1 MSMKRLSMR
10 KIREVLRLAFEA
22 GLTARKIGRSLS
34 VSHPTVLSYL
44 SRARKEGLSWPLPE
58 GMDDAALEKRLS
70 SPPSTVT
77 VSSRPSPDAAL
88 IHQDL
93 KRKGVTLQLLWQEY
107 KQSHPAGYQYTQFCE
122 HYRRF
127 AKKLDL
133 SLRQVHKAGEKL
145 FVDYAGHT
153 VPVIDAFT
161 GEIRYA
167 QIFVAVLGA
176 SNYTYAEAAFSQD
189 LPSFI
194 GAHIRA
200 FEYLQGVPAL
210 LIPDNLRSAVTRS
223 CRYEP
228 VLNATYQEMAGH
240 YGTAI
245 LPARVCK
252 PRDKPKVEAGV
263 LIVERWILAALRN
276 RTFFSLAELNAAIA
290 QLLQRLNSRP
300 FKKMEGCR
308 RTLFETLDSPAL
320 KPLPE
325 HRYEYAEW
333 KFARVNIDYHIEVER
348 HYYSVPYS
356 LVREEVEV
364 RLTATTVEC
373 FHKGVRVASHP
384 RSMQAGR
391 HTTVKEHMPLSHQ
404 RYLEWTPSRI
414 IQWAEGIGPATSR
427 VIEEI
432 LKRRPHPELGF
443 RSCLGIL
450 RLGKS
455 VGPDRLEAACRRADT
470 LKGYAYKNIAS
481 ILKHSLDSRPL
492 NATQTEAVLPVEHPN
507 IRGPHYYQMELQPKE
522 EEKCSPIPHETN

>member
-1 MSMKRLSMR
+1 MTMKRLSMR

-22 GLTARKIGRSLS
+22 GLTAREIGRSLS
-34 VSHPTVLSYL
+34 ISHPTVLSYL
-44 SRARKEGLSWPLPE
+44 SRVREQGLGWPLQEGLS
-58 GMDDAALEKRLS
+58 DTALERLLS
-70 SPPSTVT
+70 G
-77 VSSRPSPDAAL
+77 PSPASSHSDRPQPDWTQ
-88 IHQDL
+88 IHQEL
-93 KRKGVTLQLLWQEY
+93 KRKGVTLQLLWEEY
-107 KQSHPAGYQYTQFCE
+107 RERDPCGYQRSQFCNL
-122 HYRRF
+122 YRQF
-127 AKKLDL
+127 AKKLDF

-145 FVDYAGHT
+145 FVDYAGQT
-153 VPVIDAFT
+153 LPVIDPLT
-161 GEIRYA
+161 GEIRPA

-189 LPSFI
+189 LPSWI
-194 GAHIRA
+194 SAHIRA
-200 FEYLQGVPAL
+200 FEFFGGVPE
-210 LIPDNLRSAVTRS
+210 IVVPDNLRSAVTRS

-228 VLNATYQEMAGH
+228 ELNTTYQEMAKH
-240 YGTAI
+240 YGTVI
-245 LPARVCK
+245 LPARAG
-252 PRDKPKVEAGV
+252 KPKDKAKAEVGV
-263 LIVERWILAALRN
+263 LIVERWILAVLRN
-276 RTFFSLAELNAAIA
+276 RSHFGLTEVNTAIFEL
-290 QLLQRLNSRP
+290 LKRLNDRP

-308 RTLFETLDSPAL
+308 RSLFETLDRPAL
-320 KPLPE
+320 KPLPD

-373 FHKGVRVASHP
+373 FHKGARVASHL
-384 RSMQAGR
+384 RSMQQGR

-414 IQWAEGIGPATSR
+414 IHWAEGIGPATAR

-432 LKRRPHPELGF
+432 LLRRLHPEQGF

-455 VGPDRLEAACRRADT
+455 FGNDRLEAACRRADT

-481 ILKHSLDSRPL
+481 ILKNGLDSRPL
-492 NATQTEAVLPVEHPN
+492 NTTQTETVLPVEHPN
-507 IRGPHYYQMELQPKE
+507 IRGPLYYQTQPKE
-522 EEKCSPIPHETN
+522 EEKCSPIPPETN